1 MTRSFRPSAGLTVV
15 LLVLLPIFLLLGW
28 WQLQRAEEKRQL
40 QAQYDALARDE
51 PVWISRHSESAEA
64 LRFHRV
70 RVRGVYEPRF
80 QILLDNRV
88 HQGQAGYHVLTPL
101 RIEDSDMRVLVNR
114 GWVPLG
120 ESRDRPPVPDAPA
133 GTVEVVG
140 VATLPSEVPLKL
152 VSPPRAGGWQ
162 PVWPY
167 LEIDSYHA
175 ATGFSVQPI
184 VVLLDPE
191 SPAGGFD
198 RHWTRL
204 DSGIAVHHGY
214 AFQWF
219 ALAVTL
225 LAVYVYLGMRA
236 ARTSTTGDKD
246 QELA

>member
-1 MTRSFRPSAGLTVV
+1 MTRSFRPSPGLTIVV
-15 LLVLLPIFLLLGW
+15 LVLLPIFLFLGW

-40 QAQYDALARDE
+40 QAQYDALAKDD
-51 PVWISRHSESAEA
+51 PVSISRYQESAEA

-70 RVRGVYEPRF
+70 RARGVYEPRY

-120 ESRDRPPVPDAPA
+120 ESRDRPPKIETPSE
-133 GTVEVVG
+133 TVEVTG

-152 VSPPRAGGWQ
+152 VAPPAAGSWQ
-162 PVWPY
+162 LVWPY
-167 LEIDSYHA
+167 LDIQSYRA
-175 ATGFSVQPI
+175 ATGYAVQPV
-184 VVLLDPE
+184 VVLLDPQ

-204 DSGIAVHHGY
+204 DSGVAVHQGY

-219 ALAVTL
+219 ALAMAL
-225 LAVYVYLGMRA
+225 LAVYVYLGVRA
-236 ARTSTTGDKD
+236 ARSSDGDNE